1 MHWQLPSGIRKLYEV
16 HTVNRQQMSG
26 VHKLREFM
34 IDTPEFRVA
43 GELQR
48 LAQFGEHFAVISAW
62 A

>member
-43 GELQR
+43 GEL
-48 LAQFGEHFAVISAW
+48 
-62 A
+62 